1 MRSINLLPPEA
12 HVKEQARERFA
23 RLALVG
29 ILYIAL
35 LTALTFIWQGRVT
48 AAEDDAAFQAESNQ
62 LLEAQVA
69 EFGSIENLVGEYDAN
84 VTLMETALADDL
96 SWGRVLND
104 LGRILPD
111 SVWLESFTGTID
123 ADPST
128 PAVGTVQVTGVGFDF
143 PDVSAWLRS
152 LDSDR
157 FPAATGTWVTSV
169 AEGQIGSAT
178 IVNFVSQTSLTAAA
192 RSDRLD
198 TRIPRTGL

>member
-23 RLALVG
+23 RM
-29 ILYIAL
+29 AL
-35 LTALTFIWQGRVT
+35 LGVAYVVLLAVVTVLWQGRVT
-48 AAEDDAAFQAESNQ
+48 AAEEDAAIQQEANRV
-62 LLEAQVA
+62 LEAQVA
-69 EFGSIENLVGEYDAN
+69 EFGDIESLVGEYDSN
-84 VTLMETALADDL
+84 VAMMETALADDL

-111 SVWLESFTGTID
+111 SVWLQSFSGAVET
-123 ADPST
+123 DPLT
-128 PAVGTVQVTGVGFDF
+128 PGVGTVQVTGVGFDF

-178 IVNFVSQTSLTAAA
+178 VVNFVSQTSLTEAA

>member
-23 RLALVG
+23 RFALIGLV
-29 ILYIAL
+29 YVAV

-48 AAEDDAAFQAESNQ
+48 VAEDDAAFQQDANR

-69 EFGSIENLVGEYDAN
+69 EFGSIESLVGEYDAN
-84 VTLMETALADDL
+84 VSLMETALADDL

-111 SVWLESFTGTID
+111 SVWLESFTGAVD
-123 ADPST
+123 SDPATS
-128 PAVGTVQVTGVGFDF
+128 AVGTVQVTGVGFDF

-178 IVNFVSQTSLTAAA
+178 VVNFVSQTSLTEAA

>member
-12 HVKEQARERFA
+12 HVKEQARERYL

-29 ILYIAL
+29 IAYIAL
-35 LTALTFIWQGRVT
+35 LAALTVIWQGRVA
-48 AAEDDAAFQAESNQ
+48 AAEDDVAFQQEANR
-62 LLEAQVA
+62 LLETQIA
-69 EFGSIENLVGEYDAN
+69 EFGGIEGLVNEYDFN
-84 VTLMETALADDL
+84 VALMESALADDL

-104 LGRILPD
+104 LGRVLPD
-111 SVWLESFTGTID
+111 SVWLESFTGTVDSD
-123 ADPST
+123 ATTASLG
-128 PAVGTVQVTGVGFDF
+128 AVQVTGVGFDF

-169 AEGQIGSAT
+169 TEGQIGSAT
-178 IVNFVSQTSLTAAA
+178 VVNFVSQTSLTEAA
-192 RSDRLD
+192 RSDRLE